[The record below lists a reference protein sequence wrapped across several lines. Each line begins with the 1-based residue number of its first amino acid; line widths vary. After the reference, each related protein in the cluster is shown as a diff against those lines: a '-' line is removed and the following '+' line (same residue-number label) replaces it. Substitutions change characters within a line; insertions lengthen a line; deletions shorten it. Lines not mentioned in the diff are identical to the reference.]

1 MKTEYTI
8 RVTLNF
14 KPFINFLKEL
24 PASSSYAIHR

>member
-1 MKTEYTI
+1 MKTLYTI
-8 RVTLNF
+8 TMTFNF

>member
-1 MKTEYTI
+1 MKTTYTF
-8 RVTLNF
+8 TLQLNI